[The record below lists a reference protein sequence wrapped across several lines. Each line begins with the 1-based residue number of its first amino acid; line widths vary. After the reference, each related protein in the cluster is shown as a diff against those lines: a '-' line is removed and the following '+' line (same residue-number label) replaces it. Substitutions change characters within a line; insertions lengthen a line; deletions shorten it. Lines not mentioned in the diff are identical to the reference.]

1 MRTYKD
7 ADGREWAVKVTVD
20 TIERVREIGVD
31 LGDLTTETIK
41 RLAMDDVLLVRTLWL
56 VCEKQADERGIS
68 SAQFGEAMVGEPL
81 ENAFD
86 ALRGSLEDFFPP
98 RKRMFWKSMVD
109 AELANQ
115 AETFKVSLETLE
127 DPQMRQQFSQAMR
140 DRLKEEIANQLT
152 RLKSAT
158 G

>member
-68 SAQFGEAMVGEPL
+68 AAQFGEAMVGEPL

-115 AETFKVSLETLE
+115 AETFQVSLETLE